1 MYFLFFSSF
10 DIESKHGAFYTGGN
24 VQWIEENLYCQSE
37 SAINVLNV
45 DTGIVIQTIGGT
57 NESEEVDS
65 IQTFTTDGNR
75 VVSSHKSGLLKVS

>member
-1 MYFLFFSSF
+1 M
-10 DIESKHGAFYTGGN
+10 
-24 VQWIEENLYCQSE
+24 YCQSE

-45 DTGIVIQTIGGT
+45 DTGLVTQTIGGT

-75 VVSSHKSGLLKVS
+75 VVTSHKSGLLKVSYYKCKVSFNSELNRVFFNSYGITMES